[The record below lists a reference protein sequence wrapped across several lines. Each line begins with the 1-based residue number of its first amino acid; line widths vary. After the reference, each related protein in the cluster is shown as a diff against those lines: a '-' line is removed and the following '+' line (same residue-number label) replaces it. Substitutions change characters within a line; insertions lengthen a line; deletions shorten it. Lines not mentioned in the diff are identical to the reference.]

1 MKLRSE
7 SVENLFLG
15 LTSYRDT
22 FRSVSWI
29 IKGDVRTEKLSS
41 IEACS
46 SRLHAISELELYEA

>member
-29 IKGDVRTEKLSS
+29 IKGDVRTENSVASKLAVAGFMKFPS
-41 IEACS
+41 
-46 SRLHAISELELYEA
+46 